1 VDIPPTR
8 ARAAGSMSDLQKDLQ
23 AIGRIGAVPTILR
36 VVSEITGLRFT
47 AVARVTDATWHAC
60 AVQDRL
66 GFGMQPGD
74 PLDVATTICSEVRD
88 SGSPIVIEHASQE
101 PVFCDHPTP
110 KMYGFESYFSFPIY
124 RADGEY
130 FGTLCGLDANPAKL
144 RDGKTTDLIRLFAE
158 MISLQLTAEEAS
170 LRDREALARE
180 RELAELREEFMA
192 VLGHDLRSPLAAI
205 LGGASFLLDLD
216 PGETERTVLET
227 IESSGQRMHRLI
239 DDIMDFA
246 RGRLGGGFPIR
257 PEEHDVGDIVADV
270 AGEMRS
276 AHPDREI
283 LVHDGAGVVA
293 EVDRPRFVQM
303 LTNLVGNALEH
314 SPSSEPVEI
323 EVMADG
329 DLVRIAVINA
339 GETIPAEALPRLFE
353 PYFRSGDP
361 SEGSGLGLGLYIAA
375 EIARAHG
382 GEIRAESG
390 ERTTFTVELPQT
402 ARLEPGGN
410 GDGTPKTLSGVVE
423 TP

>member
-1 VDIPPTR
+1 
-8 ARAAGSMSDLQKDLQ
+8 MSDLQKDIQ
-23 AIGRIGAVPTILR
+23 AVARISAVPTILR

-47 AVARVTDATWHAC
+47 AVARVTEATWHAC

-66 GFGMQPGD
+66 GFGMEPGD
-74 PLDVATTICSEVRD
+74 SLEVATTICSEVRD
-88 SGSPIVIEHASQE
+88 SREPVVIEHASQE

-110 KMYGFESYFSFPIY
+110 KLYGFESYFSFPIY
-124 RADGEY
+124 TAEGEY
-130 FGTLCGLDANPAKL
+130 FGTLCGLDATPAKL
-144 RDGKTTDLIRLFAE
+144 RDEKTTDLIGLFAK
-158 MISLQLTAEEAS
+158 MISLQLTDEDAS
-170 LRDREALARE
+170 LQDREALARE
-180 RELAELREEFMA
+180 RELARLREQFMA